1 MFGLLRPQLDVLG
14 WVRLKE
20 LGLTVQWHNG
30 GICIAWILWQ
40 WFPCWMHITLV
51 LLCRYFSSIQ
61 LPVYAADYYHVILYS
76 LCNPAPFSC
85 AILFVKV
92 GVRGSAF
99 VCLLDLYLHD
109 QHVFFYFVWRYPK
122 SVQRSVSPWIWRN
135 GAGKLGRYSWQKEM
149 WRNPSNHV
157 TENKSVLKTQN
168 AWRTEKSTAGLRA
181 YPSTAHC

>member
-1 MFGLLRPQLDVLG
+1 
-14 WVRLKE
+14 
-20 LGLTVQWHNG
+20 
-30 GICIAWILWQ
+30 
-40 WFPCWMHITLV
+40 MHITLV
-51 LLCRYFSSIQ
+51 LLCHFSAIQ
-61 LPVYAADYYHVILYS
+61 LPVYGDDYYHVILYS

-99 VCLLDLYLHD
+99 VCLLTWSVPTWPACVL
-109 QHVFFYFVWRYPK
+109 YFVWRYPK

-157 TENKSVLKTQN
+157 TENKSDLKKQN

-181 YPSTAHC
+181 YPSTAHCYCSLSFAFWRHYSVFTAWSKRIGHIARRQAWSRKCNTKIM